1 MELKYSIKDDEKA
14 VKAMGRDMNVSFK
27 DMIIVAETI
36 RGKKL
41 QKAIQ
46 IMEDVIALKRPIEY
60 RRYNTGIGHRGGNQ
74 PKKAKYPKK
83 AAKYALAILKNLQA
97 NAEFKGF
104 DAEKVKIIHSQ
115 AQLGV
120 CRPRRK
126 PKGRYTT
133 WESEYVHMQVVGK
146 EKK

>member
-1 MELKYSIKDDEKA
+1 MKYSIKDDEKH
-14 VKAMGRDMNVSFK
+14 VLAMGRDMNVSFK
-27 DMIIVAETI
+27 DMIILAETV

-41 QKAIQ
+41 PKAIQ
-46 IMEDVIALKRPIEY
+46 IMEGVISLARPVEY
-60 RRYNTGIGHRGGNQ
+60 RRYSTGIGHRLGNQ
-74 PKKAKYPKK
+74 PKCAKYPKK
-83 AAKYALAILKNLQA
+83 AAKYVLGILKNLEA
-97 NAEFKGF
+97 NAEFKGM
-104 DAEKVKIIHSQ
+104 DPEKVKIIHSQ

-133 WESEYVHMQVVGK
+133 WETEYVHMQVVGK

>member
-1 MELKYSIKDDEKA
+1 MKYSIKPDEKA

-27 DMIIVAETI
+27 DMIILAETV
-36 RGKKL
+36 RGKKIP
-41 QKAIQ
+41 KAIKL
-46 IMEDVIALKRPIEY
+46 MEDVITLTRPVEYKRY
-60 RRYNTGIGHRGGNQ
+60 STGIGHRKGNQ
-74 PKKAKYPKK
+74 PKCAKYPKK
-83 AAKYALAILKNLQA
+83 AAKYVLAILKNLEA
-97 NAEFKGF
+97 NAEFKGM
-104 DAEKVKIIHSQ
+104 DPENVKIIHSQ